1 MVVKKKKNRL
11 LRAGAI
17 NTDSTDSPQDSVEPT
32 TEAETPVAEPEQSG
46 IGGRA
51 NRVRVKK
58 NIKKQATPKKKA
70 VASSS
75 SDDDDTWEVLE
86 TDIAIINARQFLSKI
101 LAGLDEASV
110 NRFWM
115 QKKKLLVATVDL
127 QNASVTKVAIEP
139 TEFGQELAEILWDD
153 IEGEGLDP
161 HTIDVASDGWHYQF
175 ESGDSEEDGDE

>member
-32 TEAETPVAEPEQSG
+32 AEAEATIAEPKESG

-58 NIKKQATPKKKA
+58 NIKKQATPKKKVA
-70 VASSS
+70 VVSSS
-75 SDDDDTWEVLE
+75 SDDDNDDWEVLE
-86 TDIAIINARQFLSKI
+86 TDISIINARQFLSKI
-101 LAGLDEASV
+101 LAGLEEVSV

-127 QNASVTKVAIEP
+127 QTSNITKVEVEP
-139 TEFGQELAEILWDD
+139 TEFGQELAEIIWDD

-161 HTIDVASDGWHYQF
+161 HTVDVASDGWHFQF
-175 ESGDSEEDGDE
+175 ESEDSE